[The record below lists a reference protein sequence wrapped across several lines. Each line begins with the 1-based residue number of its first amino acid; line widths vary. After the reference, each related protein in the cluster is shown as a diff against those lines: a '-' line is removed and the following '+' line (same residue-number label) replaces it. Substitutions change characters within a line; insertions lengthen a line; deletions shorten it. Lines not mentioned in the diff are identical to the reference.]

1 MSLALLTLCLAGAGD
16 PAAKD
21 VAVEPGYHPWTNMPK
36 GPGIVDLSSEGRA
49 LNNYVDGEGDE
60 EQPRTD
66 GPPEG
71 WVYVGDQLL
80 PKEIV
85 LGLKAVDPEPNYAWE
100 DIPGNKYPRKH
111 TVYLNFDGGPM
122 QGGADNSAEN
132 KSVLSNYSDHPGSGW
147 GESTRASVAQGMQA
161 DMGKYGLRLMYQERP
176 SKIVPYTMVM
186 FGGTA
191 CSVTNMEDCGSGIGG
206 VAPGGDCEAHGQR
219 HVVYS
224 FVNGSNT
231 PSHEAGHVFGLD
243 HTTNC
248 SALMSYCGGG
258 DKVYSTTCD
267 GLCEEACQGPGT
279 IGCRAVHESHCGAGS
294 DRQNDD
300 TELTFI
306 FGGSEP
312 DNEAPY
318 VSILSPEDGLE
329 VDSDGDVDLR
339 AEVSDNYGGVGWKI
353 IIEHDGEVV
362 YDQVDYHKD
371 NIDADANVA
380 LNLVRPDPGTYVIT
394 VRAEDHFDHITDDTV
409 TFTAVPGGGDGGGD
423 DGGDDGTDDGG
434 TGGDDGDDGGG
445 TGDGGGDDD
454 GGSDDGGD
462 DGGGGVP
469 DDGWDD
475 GRTDDEKGC
484 GCSTQ
489 AAPQG
494 TAALLLGL
502 WALGLRRRRV

>member
-1 MSLALLTLCLAGAGD
+1 MSLALLTLCLAGAGN
-16 PAAKD
+16 PSVQRAP
-21 VAVEPGYHPWTNMPK
+21 VEPGYHPWTNMPK
-36 GPGIVDLSSEGRA
+36 GPGIVDLSYEGRR
-49 LNNYVDGEGDE
+49 LNNYVDGETDQE
-60 EQPRTD
+60 EVEHED

-71 WVYVGDQLL
+71 WVQVGDQLL
-80 PKEIV
+80 PREIV
-85 LGLKAVDPEPNYAWE
+85 LGFKAVDPEPNYAWE

-132 KSVLSNYSDHPGSGW
+132 KSVLAKYGDHPGSGW
-147 GESTRASVAQGMQA
+147 GSQTRAGVAQGMAA
-161 DMGKYGLRLMYQERP
+161 DMSRYGIRLMYQERP

-186 FGGTA
+186 FGGSA

-258 DKVYSTTCD
+258 DKVFSTSCD

-279 IGCRAVHESHCGAGS
+279 IGCRAVHEKHCGDGS

-300 TELTFI
+300 IELDFI
-306 FGGSEP
+306 FGGTEP

-329 VDSDGDVDLR
+329 VGNGDDVLLR
-339 AEVSDNYGGVGWKI
+339 AEVADNYGGVGWKI
-353 IIEHDGEVV
+353 IIEQDGEVV

-371 NIDADANVA
+371 NIDDDANVA
-380 LNLVRPDPGTYVIT
+380 LNLVRPEPGTYVVT
-394 VRAEDHFDHITDDTV
+394 VRAEDHADHITDDSI
-409 TFTAVPGGGDGGGD
+409 TFTVSEEGGGD
-423 DGGDDGTDDGG
+423 DGGTGDGG
-434 TGGDDGDDGGG
+434 GDDGGG
-445 TGDGGGDDD
+445 TGDGGGDDGGGTGD
-454 GGSDDGGD
+454 GGGDDGGGDDGGD
-462 DGGGGVP
+462 DGGGIGP
-469 DDGWDD
+469 WDD
-475 GRTDDEKGC
+475 GRGDDEKGC

-489 AAPQG
+489 GAPQG
-494 TAALLLGL
+494 TAALILGL
-502 WALGLRRRRV
+502 WALGLRRRRA